1 MLGSEGTRI
10 FGTGG
15 RVSRPPCVAVS
26 PIPPGPASPGSS
38 VTAAVYE
45 ATPGTP
51 SGRSAT
57 IRCVTIPVVGQLW
70 REQSVWSGT
79 ANRMKQRI
87 ERARVAA
94 LVLVVLVAICGTTAA
109 ALAPVAAD
117 PARWL
122 AATAAIGSAV
132 LPLLRPAWSGARLRD
147 WTRARSVSEALKSD
161 VYLWLARAGDYT
173 DDADAALL
181 TERTDLL
188 RTDAADLLPQ
198 RHGIEPEHR
207 AVPEVTDLHSYFA
220 VRVGGQID
228 RYYQPRSDRIRVV
241 LGRFRVVEVALGL
254 SGALL
259 GGIAAVAGAALAA
272 WIAVIATIGA
282 GLAAH
287 VAAARY
293 EFQLVEFL
301 RTAERLRQLRRA
313 AERPG
318 CTDAERDVLAVRA
331 EDVVSVENQGWMAKL
346 AEDPPN
352 HVTRGTG

>member
-1 MLGSEGTRI
+1 MRDVSE
-10 FGTGG
+10 
-15 RVSRPPCVAVS
+15 
-26 PIPPGPASPGSS
+26 
-38 VTAAVYE
+38 
-45 ATPGTP
+45 
-51 SGRSAT
+51 
-57 IRCVTIPVVGQLW
+57 PVVEQLW
-70 REQSVWSGT
+70 REQSVWSRT
-79 ANRMKQRI
+79 ANRMKKRI
-87 ERARVAA
+87 ERARLAA

-122 AATAAIGSAV
+122 AATAAVGSAV

-161 VYLWLARAGDYT
+161 VHLWLARAGAYT
-173 DDADAALL
+173 DDSDTALL

-188 RTDAADLLPQ
+188 RADAADLLPQ

-207 AVPEVTDLHSYFA
+207 ALPAVTDLRSYFA
-220 VRVGGQID
+220 VRVDGQIE
-228 RYYQPRSDRIRVV
+228 RYYQPRADRIRVV

-254 SGALL
+254 LGALL

-272 WIAVIATIGA
+272 WMAVIAAIGA

-313 AERPG
+313 AQHPG
-318 CTDAERDVLAVRA
+318 CTDTERAALAVRA
-331 EDVVSVENQGWMAKL
+331 EDVISVENQGWMAKL

-352 HVTRGTG
+352 HIAR